1 MGKNLRTERLLRLIA
16 ILQSGRGHNVASLAS
31 ACHVSR
37 RTIFRDL
44 DTLRDAGVP
53 VRFDSE
59 RQHFHIPGQ
68 YYLPPTNFTH
78 EEALAVI
85 VLCHELGSE
94 NRLPCYDAAVSAA
107 VKLENCLPP
116 NLREEVREVAGRM
129 NIRLHSANT
138 LDEHRDH
145 YNKLVQ
151 AIGERQC
158 VRIQYGS
165 VAEAQTI
172 QTKLNPYQML
182 FNRRSWYIVGRS
194 SIHRATRTFNIGRIQ
209 HLEVL
214 DERFKLPKNFSLDR
228 YLGNAW
234 NLIPEPGPDKEIH
247 LRFQAQVAQNV
258 AEVNW
263 HKTQRIEYRDDGSL
277 DFYATVS
284 GLHEISWWILG
295 YGDMVEVISPGKLR
309 RMIIDRIQK
318 SAAIYA
324 EKPKKKRR

>member
-1 MGKNLRTERLLRLIA
+1 MAKNFRTVRVLQLIA
-16 ILQSGRGHNVASLAS
+16 MLQSGRGHNVASLAS
-31 ACHVSR
+31 ACQVSR

-85 VLCHELGSE
+85 VLCHELGTD

-107 VKLENCLPP
+107 IKLENCLPA
-116 NLREEVREVAGRM
+116 NLREEVREVASRM
-129 NIRLHSANT
+129 NIRLQSANT
-138 LDEHRDH
+138 LDDHRDH

-151 AIGERQC
+151 AIGDRQC

-165 VAEAQTI
+165 VSEGQPI

-194 SIHRATRTFNIGRIQ
+194 SIHRATRTFNIGRIL

-214 DERFKLPKNFSLDR
+214 DEKFKLPKNFSIDR

-234 NLIPEPGPDKEIH
+234 NLIPEPGPDHDIH
-247 LRFQAQVAQNV
+247 LRFQPKVAQNV

-263 HKTQRIEYRDDGSL
+263 HKTQQTEYRDDGSL
-277 DFYATVS
+277 DFHVTVS
-284 GLHEISWWILG
+284 GLQEISWWILG
-295 YGDMVEVISPGKLR
+295 YGDTVELISPRRLR
-309 RMIIDRIQK
+309 NMILARIQK
-318 SAAIYA
+318 SAAIY
-324 EKPKKKRR
+324 EETPRKKR